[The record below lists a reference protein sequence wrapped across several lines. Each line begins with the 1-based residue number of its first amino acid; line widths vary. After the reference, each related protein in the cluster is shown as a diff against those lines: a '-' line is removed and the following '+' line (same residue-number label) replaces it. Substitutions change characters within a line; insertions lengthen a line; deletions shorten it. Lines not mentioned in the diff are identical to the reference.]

1 MNYQTKSAV
10 TSIKRFPY
18 QSLAAI
24 FLLTI
29 TFLVVTILSVVSYSS
44 GKIIKY
50 FETRPQIIAFLKD
63 NTTTETVSALQHK
76 LQNDLRIKEVKYVS
90 KEEALSIY
98 KDATIDNPLLG
109 ELVNPSIFPASL
121 EFSLNDLSFAQAII
135 DEVKSEAIVDSVGF
149 TASLGGEKSL
159 GDVVERLRKIT
170 LYLRL
175 GGGFFALLL
184 VGTSFLVLVITLG
197 MRIASRKEEV
207 KILDLIG
214 AKKSFIKKP
223 IIIESVIYVVSGVIL
238 GWLMTLIMILYIA
251 PSAINYFGEI
261 PVLPKN
267 PLMFFSI
274 FGIILLSEL
283 VVGILLAT
291 IGSNLALS
299 RASHKK

>member
-29 TFLVVTILSVVSYSS
+29 TFLVVTVLSVVSYSS
-44 GKIIKY
+44 GQVIKY

-63 NTTTETVSALQHK
+63 GTTTETVSALQHK

>member
-44 GKIIKY
+44 GQVIKY

>member
-1 MNYQTKSAV
+1 MKYQTKSAI

-24 FLLTI
+24 FLLTV
-29 TFLVVTILSVVSYSS
+29 TFLVVTILAVVSYSS
-44 GKIIKY
+44 GKVIAY
-50 FETRPQIIAFLKD
+50 FETRPQVIAFLKD
-63 NTTTETVSALQHK
+63 GTTTETISALQHK

-121 EFSLNDLSFAQAII
+121 EFSLNDLSKAQGII
-135 DEVKSEAIVDSVGF
+135 EEVKYEAIVDSVGF

-170 LYLRL
+170 LYLKL

-184 VGTSFLVLVITLG
+184 TGTSFLVLVITLG
-197 MRIASRKEEV
+197 MRIASRRGEV
-207 KILDLIG
+207 EILNLIG

-223 IIIESVIYVVSGVIL
+223 IIIESIIYVVSGVTL
-238 GWLMTLIMILYIA
+238 GWLMILIAVLYIA

-261 PVLPKN
+261 PVLPRS

-274 FGIILLSEL
+274 FGIILLSEA
-283 VVGILLAT
+283 VMGILLAT

-299 RASHKK
+299 RASRKK